1 MYFITV
7 QKLNKQQNNF
17 KAKVK
22 GKNNNIFNIHIYI
35 YEIQA
40 KSLVRKSKPRK
51 HQGPFI
57 IRHNPFEELKPG
69 ANW

>member
-22 GKNNNIFNIHIYI
+22 GKNNNIFNIHKYI
-35 YEIQA
+35 YMKFKQ
-40 KSLVRKSKPRK
+40 SL
-51 HQGPFI
+51 
-57 IRHNPFEELKPG
+57 
-69 ANW
+69 W